1 MLSNQTEVQSC
12 LLRSVPPRHFSC
24 ALHFVFFARTI
35 MVAFLIVDADRNF
48 RDALAIG
55 LRLDGHLAVAIGDAD
70 EACERL
76 RVVRFD
82 CCLVDAHLAG
92 ADALLEV
99 AASAGLRAIAT
110 SPHPDLLAAAVAR
123 HPLARALAKP
133 FLSRELLTRVER
145 AAA

>member
-1 MLSNQTEVQSC
+1 M
-12 LLRSVPPRHFSC
+12 RSVPPRHFSC

-55 LRLDGHLAVAIGDAD
+55 LRLDGHLAIAIGDAD

-92 ADALLEV
+92 ADALLEI
-99 AASAGLRAIAT
+99 AAGEGLQAIAT
-110 SPHPDLLAAAVAR
+110 SPHPDLLAAAASR
-123 HPLARALAKP
+123 HPRASALPKP
-133 FLSRELLTRVER
+133 FLPEDLVARVDR
-145 AAA
+145 PASAA